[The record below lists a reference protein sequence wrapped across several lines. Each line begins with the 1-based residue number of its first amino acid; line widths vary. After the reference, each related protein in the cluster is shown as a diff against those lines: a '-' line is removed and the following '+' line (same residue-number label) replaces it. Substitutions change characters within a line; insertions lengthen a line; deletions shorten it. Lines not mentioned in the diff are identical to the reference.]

1 MGTKRDSYYVCDG
14 WNGYRNGLSINI
26 DNCGISDWN
35 GNDLGVRDS
44 HRDRNCVSIRNRR
57 DDRNRNRD
65 SVWSDWNRFSDGIR
79 DRSHRNSVSLGNR
92 NYWNSDSFRYGS
104 NWNSISFRYGGN
116 WNSIDFRDRNDGIR
130 VGIGVDFWY
139 RSNRH
144 SIGDRNRHSHRSV
157 GIGNCVANFNLNNW
171 MRVG

>member
-26 DNCGISDWN
+26 NNCWISDWN
-35 GNDLGVRDS
+35 GNDLRVRYS
-44 HRDRNCVSIRNRR
+44 HRNRNCVSIRNCRG
-57 DDRNRNRD
+57 DRNRNRD
-65 SVWSDWNRFSDGIR
+65 SVWNDRNRFSDGIR
-79 DRSHRNSVSLGNR
+79 DRSHRNSVSLGNW

-104 NWNSISFRYGGN
+104 NWNSIN
-116 WNSIDFRDRNDGIR
+116 FRDRNDGIR

-139 RSNRH
+139 RSDRH

-157 GIGNCVANFNLNNW
+157 RNGNCVANFNLNNW
-171 MRVG
+171 MHVG